1 MIIMTESANPTALCL
16 TNDIFEYRKHRRLVR
31 APMATIDLHE
41 GKIMAG
47 PMKKEIQYSSVLSD
61 VGALTV
67 EDSQYRYLTFNEDS
81 RSRWI
86 ISVGAVKLG
95 QYIRVDYGVPKLEVV
110 ARRHDTLEMLMFRGL
125 RETII
130 EDVREWVKTAV
141 SYIVLNGRYTDK
153 PLKVDLETTDDLI

>member
-1 MIIMTESANPTALCL
+1 MIIMTNAFTPTALCL

-81 RSRWI
+81 RWI

-95 QYIRVDYGVPKLEVV
+95 QYIRVDFGGPKLEMV

-130 EDVREWVKTAV
+130 EDVREWVKTTV
-141 SYIVLNGRYTDK
+141 SHIVLNGRYTDK
-153 PLKVDLETTDDLI
+153 PLKVDLETMDDLI

>member
-1 MIIMTESANPTALCL
+1 MIIMTESSNPTALCL
-16 TNDIFEYRKHRRLVR
+16 TNDIFEYRKHRRQVR
-31 APMATIDLHE
+31 APMATIDLHN
-41 GKIMAG
+41 GKMMAG

-81 RSRWI
+81 RWI

-95 QYIRVDYGVPKLEVV
+95 QYIRVDFGGPKLEMV

-130 EDVREWVKTAV
+130 EDVREWVKTTV
-141 SYIVLNGRYTDK
+141 SHIVLNGRYTDK
-153 PLKVDLETTDDLI
+153 PLKVDLETMDDLI